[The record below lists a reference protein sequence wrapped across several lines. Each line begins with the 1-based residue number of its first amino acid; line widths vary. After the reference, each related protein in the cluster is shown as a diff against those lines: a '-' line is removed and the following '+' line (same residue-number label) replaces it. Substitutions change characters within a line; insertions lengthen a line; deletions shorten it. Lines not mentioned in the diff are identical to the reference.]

1 VSNFEERLLSELR
14 SLVAAPQIENA
25 HGYRRWRAPRPA
37 LAGGVAVVLAAAVT
51 AGVFV
56 LSEGTQAA
64 YAVTKNADGSIT
76 VQIDSLTDAA
86 GLQAKLRAAGVNAV
100 VEYLPAGK
108 TCKEP
113 WFTPAGAHAAANG
126 EVQQSAVGPNGDGT
140 TSFTISGDHPT
151 EATLVV
157 TTQTGPGNEQALGI
171 AWAKGTVPACEV
183 VDAPAGSGPLGGPP
197 TNSSTQTGQG

>member
-1 VSNFEERLLSELR
+1 VSNFEERLLTELR
-14 SLVAAPQIENA
+14 DLVAVPRIEGG
-25 HGYRRWRAPRPA
+25 HKRRIWRAPRLA
-37 LAGGVAVVLAAAVT
+37 LAGGLAAVVAAAVT

-56 LSEGTQAA
+56 LSAGTQAA

-86 GLQAKLRAAGVNAV
+86 GLQAKLQAAGVNAV
-100 VEYLPAGK
+100 VDYLPVGK
-108 TCKEP
+108 MCKQP

-126 EVQQSAVGPNGDGT
+126 DMQQSTVGRNGDGT
-140 TSFTISGDHPT
+140 TNFTISGDHPAD
-151 EATLVV
+151 ATLVV

-197 TNSSTQTGQG
+197 TNSSTQTSQG